1 MGIILMHEPPHPGGI
16 LRRMYLEPLGVS
28 VTDAS
33 QTLKIS
39 RKQLSLLLNG
49 HSGVSPIMALR
60 LSQAF
65 DTTPELWIN
74 LQCQYEL
81 WLARKS
87 FREEIP
93 SLRKELVVSR

>member
-1 MGIILMHEPPHPGGI
+1 MLMHEPPHPGGI
-16 LRRMYLEPLGVS
+16 LKRMYLEPLGVS

-39 RKQLSLLLNG
+39 RKQLSLLVNG
-49 HSGVSPIMALR
+49 HSGVSPVMALR

-65 DTTPELWIN
+65 ETTPELWIN
-74 LQCQYEL
+74 LQRQYDL
-81 WLARKS
+81 WLAMKS

-93 SLRKELVVSR
+93 SLRKESAVSR